1 MNAINDLLVGM
12 GLLVSGI
19 TAAVILTFLINIIG
33 RRFNKGENIIN
44 INLF

>member
-1 MNAINDLLVGM
+1 MQAINDLLVGM

-19 TAAVILTFLINIIG
+19 TVAFVLTILINVVG
-33 RRFNKGENIIN
+33 RRFNNGENIIN